1 MLFII
6 TILPITHIVIAGD
19 EGDPEIVDPEGDLVG
34 ILINFPQ
41 FFKILTTIKIL
52 DIEHLDFLDVLSAWF
67 YEREIEPDYLFTS
80 IKFKDL
86 DLPNNRVIYSMYW
99 NYDDSDYAVT
109 VHIQDNGE
117 IHIFS
122 IYIDSLG
129 VQYEIDGSIDKENNI
144 ITFKIPKDYIGDPK
158 PGDILTNTNAWAGL
172 RFSKETLFT
181 AVIGELAKDWT
192 EYGRDYVIQY

>member
-1 MLFII
+1 M
-6 TILPITHIVIAGD
+6 LPITHIVIAGD
-19 EGDPEIVDPEGDLVG
+19 EENPEIVDPEGDLVG
-34 ILINFPQ
+34 KLINFPQ

-52 DIEHLDFLDVLSAWF
+52 DIDHLDFLDVLSAWF
-67 YEREIEPDYLFTS
+67 YEREVEPDYLFTS
-80 IKFKDL
+80 IKLKDL
-86 DLPNNRVIYSMYW
+86 DLPNKRVIYSMYW
-99 NYDDSDYAVT
+99 NYDNSDYAVT
-109 VHIQDNGE
+109 VHILDNGE

-122 IYIDSLG
+122 TYIDSLG

-144 ITFKIPKDYIGDPK
+144 INFKIPKDFIGNPK

-172 RFSKETLFT
+172 RFTKETLFT